1 MARSCKWWWHYAL
14 EEDTVKPAGRLRD
27 ITRWQ
32 GVKCKSNRKEG
43 RKKGRKEGRKE
54 GRKDVMGMER
64 RNVSNPFVYQ

>member
-43 RKKGRKEGRKE
+43 RKKGRKEERKE
-54 GRKDVMGMER
+54 GRM
-64 RNVSNPFVYQ
+64 